1 MRRPEGCGRQRA
13 PRGRDATGARL
24 HRPVG
29 LALGARRRGAAA
41 LALLLTVW
49 APVAVAQVT
58 EASSTTVLR
67 LEPDWRTTD
76 GRVGLWGTEYI
87 GLSVRGLDI
96 PGAIEDL
103 RFQLSAWGTAAT
115 ITGTPE
121 QLLTGDFDL
130 LYMQGSLFHRHLTVT
145 VGRQLISGGAAR
157 VLQLDGLNANVAIGK
172 YFGISG
178 FVGQPVQAPT
188 VSGVGVNAYVAAP
201 TVSRG
206 VVPLGD
212 FAFGGRA
219 YWRPSYGTEVGV
231 SFLDIQN
238 GSQVA
243 RQDLGVDAHVL
254 ILPNLSLTASSILS
268 LVELRVADGQLGLS
282 WHILPTLELF
292 VNGMRTE
299 PDLFLSRTSI
309 FSVFAY
315 TQRTAAGGGVFWQAL
330 PRLSFYGEY
339 NQLWVDG
346 GSGNEAL
353 LGITYKLDRK
363 SSVGLNGHLLY
374 VPVNGYTELR
384 AWVLESLTD
393 RIRLS
398 ADLQWQLL
406 ENLFTYAGTSIP
418 YNATR
423 DSIVGTASV
432 SWLIGCGWSGMLS
445 GSIGTT
451 PLNLTRYTVTARVG
465 YNFTTFDA
473 GTPR

>member
-1 MRRPEGCGRQRA
+1 M
-13 PRGRDATGARL
+13 
-24 HRPVG
+24 
-29 LALGARRRGAAA
+29 RGAAA
-41 LALLLTVW
+41 LALLLTLW
-49 APVAVAQVT
+49 APVAIAQVT
-58 EASSTTVLR
+58 EASATTVLR

-76 GRVGLWGTEYI
+76 SRVGLWGTQYV
-87 GLSVRGLDI
+87 GLSVRGIDI
-96 PGAIEDL
+96 PGAVEDL

-115 ITGTPE
+115 ITSTPE
-121 QLLTGDFDL
+121 QLLTGDFEL
-130 LYMQGSLFHRHLTVT
+130 LFMQGSLFQRHLTLT

-157 VLQLDGLNANVAIGK
+157 VLQLDGLNANVSIGK

-178 FVGQPVQAPT
+178 YVGQPVVAPT
-188 VSGVGVNAYVAAP
+188 VSGQGVNAYVAAP

-219 YWRPSYGTEVGV
+219 YWRPTYGTEIGV
-231 SFLDIQN
+231 SFLEILN
-238 GSQVA
+238 NNVIA

-315 TQRTAAGGGVFWQAL
+315 TQRTAVGGGAFWQAL

-346 GSGNEAL
+346 GSGNEAI
-353 LGITYKLDRK
+353 LGVTYKLDRK

-393 RIRLS
+393 RIKLS

-406 ENLFTYAGTSIP
+406 ENLFSYAGTSIP
-418 YNATR
+418 YNATK

-432 SWLIGCGWSGMLS
+432 SWLIGCGWSAMLS

-451 PLNLTRYTVTARVG
+451 PLNLTRYTVTARIG